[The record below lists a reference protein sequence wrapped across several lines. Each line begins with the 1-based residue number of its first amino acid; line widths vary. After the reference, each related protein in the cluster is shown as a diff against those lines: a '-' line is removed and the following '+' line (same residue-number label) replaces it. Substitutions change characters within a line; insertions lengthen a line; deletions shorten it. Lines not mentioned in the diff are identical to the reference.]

1 MGDGIGTPSKLPTAV
16 DLVRADCI
24 AQRKVPRNVASC
36 PDTYYLV
43 LCGPKTGTSV
53 STTHSLASLLKK
65 RIVLLFLRELSQG
78 CFERETKLQGLFRL
92 EMLPG
97 RNAHKG

>member
-1 MGDGIGTPSKLPTAV
+1 MGDGIGTPNKLPTAV
-16 DLVRADCI
+16 DLVRADSI

-43 LCGPKTGTSV
+43 LCGPKTTV

-97 RNAHKG
+97 RYAHKG